1 MSINPGPNPVVDKT
15 ALFNALRQK
24 RIRLGVIDTWYSYS
38 KAQQPMCPPSEFDC
52 ATSSNPLMTPHMS
65 GWSEGMIGRRQ
76 FTMAENIRRPVKG
89 QDLINR
95 TWPNSRH

>member
-1 MSINPGPNPVVDKT
+1 
-15 ALFNALRQK
+15 
-24 RIRLGVIDTWYSYS
+24 
-38 KAQQPMCPPSEFDC
+38 
-52 ATSSNPLMTPHMS
+52 MTPHMS
-65 GWSEGMIGRRQ
+65 DWSEGMIGRRQ